1 MEVNFALSEIS
12 SLIPWLVWIVPVV
25 GALLIPLLSRV
36 NSSVRD
42 YAPSIFA
49 LVSALL
55 ATSLLPLVFD
65 GETLHHT
72 ISWIPSLNI
81 NAGVL
86 ADPLAV
92 LMANFVAWISFLII
106 SSVNG
111 VLLIRYFI

>member
-49 LVSALL
+49 LVSAFFTSQNRISKRKL
-55 ATSLLPLVFD
+55 A
-65 GETLHHT
+65 
-72 ISWIPSLNI
+72 
-81 NAGVL
+81 AQ
-86 ADPLAV
+86 
-92 LMANFVAWISFLII
+92 
-106 SSVNG
+106 VNSG
-111 VLLIRYFI
+111 L